1 MLDIIPQAQRQLH
14 CQVNSH
20 FFIKQNKRIWALGQN
35 VARQIVA
42 DKSLQTI
49 RRTDNSLHGQMVA
62 WTIRRRDKSS
72 HRQIVARIN
81 SCGQNVEIFSGAKST
96 DFLENDDKE

>member
-1 MLDIIPQAQRQLH
+1 M
-14 CQVNSH
+14 
-20 FFIKQNKRIWALGQN
+20 RIDLFKLSICRLALGQN
-35 VARQIVA
+35 VVRQIVA
-42 DKSLQTI
+42 DKSLQTIRRMDKSLQDKTSWTI

-81 SCGQNVEIFSGAKST
+81 SCGQNLAIFSGAKST

>member
-1 MLDIIPQAQRQLH
+1 MSQDKSSRTNR
-14 CQVNSH
+14 CRTKRRGH
-20 FFIKQNKRIWALGQN
+20 F
-35 VARQIVA
+35 VA
-42 DKSLQTI
+42 DKTSWTI
-49 RRTDNSLHGQMVA
+49 RRMDNSLHGQMVA

-81 SCGQNVEIFSGAKST
+81 SCGQNVAIFSGAKST

>member
-1 MLDIIPQAQRQLH
+1 MSQ
-14 CQVNSH
+14 
-20 FFIKQNKRIWALGQN
+20 
-35 VARQIVA
+35 

-49 RRTDNSLHGQMVA
+49 RRMDKSLQDKTSRTLRRGQNVVDNSSHGQMVA

-81 SCGQNVEIFSGAKST
+81 SCGQNIAIFSGVKST